1 MKYKWCAYCT
11 ECVITLRFYKK
22 ENSTNSSSDFFE
34 IQRGKA
40 YDDRGMQSL
49 HKKLF
54 KKWMVILFRINA
66 KEKIVKISESM
77 FKWNREI
84 LQQ

>member
-54 KKWMVILFRINA
+54 KK
-66 KEKIVKISESM
+66 
-77 FKWNREI
+77 
-84 LQQ
+84 